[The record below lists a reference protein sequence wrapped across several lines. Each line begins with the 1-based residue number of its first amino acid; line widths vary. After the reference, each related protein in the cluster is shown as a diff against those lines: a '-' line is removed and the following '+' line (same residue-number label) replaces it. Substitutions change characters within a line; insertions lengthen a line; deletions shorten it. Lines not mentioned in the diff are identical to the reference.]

1 MRPCAQPAG
10 HTQGATREAKKKVR
24 GLMKRS
30 RSLSRNSNVEYQL
43 KKARVIGMQVHV
55 EEIVVNTN
63 QTQILNLWEKTDVY
77 KLVHGE

>member
-1 MRPCAQPAG
+1 
-10 HTQGATREAKKKVR
+10 
-24 GLMKRS
+24 MKRS